1 MKSERSILV
10 PLFIALAIGASVS
23 ATDFSSIGM
32 SVAGT
37 RTENGT
43 DWTLL
48 DDGAGEIVY
57 SAQLDPDAKRLSTM
71 GSIIK
76 ALRATDGLTISRLEV
91 TNNPDQLRITV
102 FPKTF
107 VVEGQNLRSAVPGG
121 LSFWYA
127 KNAEYDFRVIS
138 GAYAIRMSGLF
149 TTMSELVKTVK
160 LAWTDP
166 VAFLL
171 QRDPQYAVRRIT
183 EISIAVDTL
192 RKDLED
198 QATKTATNFEETR
211 AALDA
216 ASSEAKS
223 ALEAAIEEQTA
234 ALAAAS
240 EEQRAALAAASEEQR
255 AALETAS
262 SEQTAALAASDEKN
276 AAEFAAMK
284 EAAKAAAE
292 EQAKQLEAAFTRIE
306 SAIMA
311 SLNTGFFR
319 GPTVIPPDKI
329 AWVVAQK
336 TENPDLN
343 TKALVA
349 VAKAAKYKITDQE
362 ISIILL
368 VKFGQQ

>member
-10 PLFIALAIGASVS
+10 PLFIAFVLGTSVS
-23 ATDFSSIGM
+23 AVDFSSIGM
-32 SVAGT
+32 SVTGT

-57 SAQLDPDAKRLSTM
+57 SAQLDPDAKRLATM

-76 ALRATDGLTISRLEV
+76 ALRATDVLTVTRLEV

-102 FPKTF
+102 FPKSF
-107 VVEGQNLRSAVPGG
+107 VVEGQNLRAAVPGG

-160 LAWTDP
+160 LAWADP

-183 EISIAVDTL
+183 EISIAVDAL

-198 QATKTATNFEETR
+198 QTTSTATSFEETR
-211 AALDA
+211 AALDLAIEERMA
-216 ASSEAKS
+216 ADEQQMA
-223 ALEAAIEEQTA
+223 ALEA
-234 ALAAAS
+234 
-240 EEQRAALAAASEEQR
+240 
-255 AALETAS
+255 AS
-262 SEQTAALAASDEKN
+262 SEQTAALLASDERD

-284 EAAKAAAE
+284 EAARVAAE
-292 EQAKQLEAAFTRIE
+292 EQARYLEATFTRLE

-319 GPTVIPPDKI
+319 GPTVIPPEKI

-336 TENPDLN
+336 TENPDQN

>member
-10 PLFIALAIGASVS
+10 PLFIALVLGTSVS
-23 ATDFSSIGM
+23 AIDFSSIGM
-32 SVAGT
+32 SVTGT

-57 SAQLDPDAKRLSTM
+57 SAQLDPDAKRLATM

-76 ALRATDGLTISRLEV
+76 ALRATDGLTVTRLEV

-102 FPKTF
+102 FPKSF

-183 EISIAVDTL
+183 EISIAVDAL
-192 RKDLED
+192 RKELED
-198 QATKTATNFEETR
+198 QAASTATTFEETR
-211 AALDA
+211 AALDD

-223 ALEAAIEEQTA
+223 ALEAAIEEQM
-234 ALAAAS
+234 
-240 EEQRAALAAASEEQR
+240 

-262 SEQTAALAASDEKN
+262 SEQTAALQASDEKE

-284 EAAKAAAE
+284 EAARIAAE
-292 EQAKQLEAAFTRIE
+292 EQAKYLEATFTRLE

-336 TENPDLN
+336 TENPDVN